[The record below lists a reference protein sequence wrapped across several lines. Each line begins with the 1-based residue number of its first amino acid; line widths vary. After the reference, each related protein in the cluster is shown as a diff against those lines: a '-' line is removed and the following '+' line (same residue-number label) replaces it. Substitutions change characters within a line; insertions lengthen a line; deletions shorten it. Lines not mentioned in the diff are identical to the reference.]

1 MIDPAREF
9 CGLAQLLQVC
19 NCTCYDDFIEIKPG
33 AVAEIQTS
41 LSVAYQGRIK
51 DMSDQPTS
59 AKSILR
65 HVILFAGL
73 GYFAYVVS
81 YALTRLQFSGEP
93 FFNPNL
99 VGLITGMTYACILGG
114 SSRLLRQT
122 ANLSQ
127 PTRPGVSTGKHL
139 LILSS
144 KMRETQY

>member
-1 MIDPAREF
+1 MIDPAQEF
-9 CGLAQLLQVC
+9 CGLAQVLQVC
-19 NCTCYDDFIEIKPG
+19 DRTYYDDFIEIKPG

-41 LSVAYQGRIK
+41 LSVAYQGRMK

-59 AKSILR
+59 AKSNLR
-65 HVILFAGL
+65 PVILFAAL
-73 GYFAYVVS
+73 GCFACVVS
-81 YALTRLQFSGEP
+81 YAVTRLQLSGEP
-93 FFNPNL
+93 FFNSNI
-99 VGLITGMTYACILGG
+99 VGLITGMTCACILGG

-122 ANLSQ
+122 ATLSQ